1 VTDGIA
7 QPAKRPHPESPGDVD
22 TGIHEDVARLARDH
36 EDAARLARELWGL
49 AGTLRRLPGER
60 DENFHLAA
68 AGDNDGDKVSGE
80 FVFKIAG
87 PAEREETLALQAA
100 ALSWL
105 AERAPGLPL
114 PRVVPASD
122 GRTAVLAER
131 ADGSRRWTRV
141 LTYLPGTILAD
152 ANPRSPAM
160 LEAVG
165 EFLGRLDA
173 ALVGF
178 THPAALGSDLV
189 WNPARA
195 LEVISRH
202 RLAVED
208 EDRRAL
214 VDHLVSVYDA
224 TLAPILHRLRSGVIH
239 NDGNDYNVLFGPP
252 ASGEPRAVAG
262 LLDFGDMLHAW
273 VACEPAVAMAYA
285 MFDQGDPLSAA
296 ARVAAGYHRAH
307 PLTEPEIEAL
317 WMLAAIR
324 LCTSVCLSAHR
335 RSAQPENEYLMV
347 SEAPAWKTLEAMRE
361 IHPRLAHYTLR
372 AACGLPAC
380 PQAPA
385 VEAWLAS
392 HGEALGPVVAAD
404 LSRAAVLD
412 LSVASPEIETPEQ
425 ATDVAVLTP
434 RLFGRI
440 REEGAAAGIGRYDE
454 ARLLYASD
462 AFSGPG
468 GEHPERRTVHI
479 AVDLFA
485 EPGAPVLAPLE
496 GTVHAIRDNAQ
507 RLDYGPT
514 VILAHRPEGAP
525 VFYTLYGHLSAES
538 LRRLTVGD
546 RVARS
551 QRIGA
556 IGEPPSNGD
565 WPPHVHFQL
574 ITDLLD
580 RDGEFPGVARAS
592 QRAVWK
598 SLSPDPNLV
607 LRLPPESVAA
617 PAADPQT
624 LRGER
629 REHLGQSLSLSYR
642 SPLTIVRGAGQ
653 YLYDENGAVYL
664 DMVNN
669 VAHVGHCHPRVVR
682 AGARQMAALNT
693 NTRYLHPAIVEYAR
707 RLTETLPEP
716 LSVCFFVCSGS
727 EANELALRMARAHTR
742 GADVIAVRGAYHGNT
757 QGLIDVSS
765 YKFDGPGGSG
775 APPWVQVVPMPD
787 DYRGPWRRDDPKRGE
802 KYAGAVKDA
811 AAKIHERRGSPAA
824 FLCESILS
832 CGGQIEL
839 PPGYLDAAY
848 RHAREAGAV
857 CIADE
862 VQVGFGRV
870 GTHFWAFQTQGVVPD
885 IVTMGKPIGN
895 GHPLAAVVT
904 TPAIAA
910 SFANGMEYFN
920 TFGGNAVSCRIGLA
934 VLDVMRDE
942 DLQERALRLGER
954 LALGLAR
961 LSERHPIVGDVRG
974 LGLFLGIELSLDRE
988 TREPA
993 PRQAEYVVERM
1004 RDHGILL
1011 STDGPDHN
1019 VIKMKPPLSLSEAD
1033 VDRVVAAYDRV
1044 LGEDFVRLK

>member
-1 VTDGIA
+1 
-7 QPAKRPHPESPGDVD
+7 
-22 TGIHEDVARLARDH
+22 
-36 EDAARLARELWGL
+36 
-49 AGTLRRLPGER
+49 
-60 DENFHLAA
+60 
-68 AGDNDGDKVSGE
+68 
-80 FVFKIAG
+80 
-87 PAEREETLALQAA
+87 
-100 ALSWL
+100 
-105 AERAPGLPL
+105 
-114 PRVVPASD
+114 
-122 GRTAVLAER
+122 
-131 ADGSRRWTRV
+131 
-141 LTYLPGTILAD
+141 
-152 ANPRSPAM
+152 M
-160 LEAVG
+160 
-165 EFLGRLDA
+165 
-173 ALVGF
+173 
-178 THPAALGSDLV
+178 
-189 WNPARA
+189 
-195 LEVISRH
+195 
-202 RLAVED
+202 
-208 EDRRAL
+208 
-214 VDHLVSVYDA
+214 
-224 TLAPILHRLRSGVIH
+224 IH
-239 NDGNDYNVLFGPP
+239 NDGNDYNILFGPP
-252 ASGEPRAVAG
+252 AGEEARRIAG

-273 VACEPAVAMAYA
+273 IACEPAVAMAYA
-285 MFDQGDPLSAA
+285 MFDQDDPLSAA

-335 RSAQPENEYLMV
+335 RAAEPDNAYLMV

-380 PQAPA
+380 PQTPA
-385 VEAWLAS
+385 IEAWLAA
-392 HGEALGPVVAAD
+392 HGDALGPVIAAD

-440 REEGAAAGIGRYDE
+440 REAGATAGIGRYDE

-462 AFSGPG
+462 AFAGAG
-468 GEHPERRTVHI
+468 GEHAERRTVHI

-485 EPGAPVLAPLE
+485 EPGSPVLAPLE
-496 GTVHAIRDNAQ
+496 GSVHAIRDNAQ

-525 VFYTLYGHLSAES
+525 AFYTLYGHLSAES

-556 IGEPPSNGD
+556 IGEPPGNGD
-565 WPPHVHFQL
+565 WPPHVHFQ
-574 ITDLLD
+574 IVTDLLD

-592 QRAVWK
+592 RRAVWK

-607 LRLPPESVAA
+607 LSLPRESVAA
-617 PAADPQT
+617 PAADPDA
-624 LRGER
+624 LRAER
-629 REHLGQSLSLSYR
+629 RELLGPSLSLAYR
-642 SPLTIVRGAGQ
+642 SPLTIVRGAAQ

-682 AGARQMAALNT
+682 AGARQMAVLNT

-775 APPWVQVVPMPD
+775 APAWVQTVPHARRLP
-787 DYRGPWRRDDPKRGE
+787 RPAPARRPRAWREVREPRARTRPRE
-802 KYAGAVKDA
+802 SR
-811 AAKIHERRGSPAA
+811 ERRGSPAA

-839 PPGYLDAAY
+839 PPGYLAAAY

-904 TPAIAA
+904 TPEIAA

-920 TFGGNAVSCRIGLA
+920 TFGGNPVSCTIGLA

-942 DLQERALRLGER
+942 GLQERALRLGER

-974 LGLFLGIELSLDRE
+974 IGPLPGHRALARPP
-988 TREPA
+988 RPA
-993 PRQAEYVVERM
+993 SPPPPQAAYVVERM
-1004 RDHGILL
+1004 KDHGILL

-1019 VIKMKPPLSLSEAD
+1019 VIKMKPPLCLTEAD

-1044 LGEDFVRLK
+1044 LGEDFVRAAR

>member
-1 VTDGIA
+1 VTERGVA
-7 QPAKRPHPESPGDVD
+7 EPAAPEPSASSR
-22 TGIHEDVARLARDH
+22 EA
-36 EDAARLARELWGL
+36 DAARLARELYGL
-49 AGTLRRLPGER
+49 EGTLRRLPGER
-60 DENFHLAA
+60 DENFHLA
-68 AGDNDGDKVSGE
+68 GPRGE

-105 AERAPGLPL
+105 AGRAPGLPL
-114 PRVVPASD
+114 PRVVPTSD

-131 ADGSRRWTRV
+131 ADGVRRWVRV
-141 LTYLPGTILAD
+141 LTYLPGTVLAD
-152 ANPRSPAM
+152 ANPRTPAM

-195 LEVISRH
+195 LEVITRH
-202 RLAVED
+202 RDAIAG

-214 VDHLVSVYDA
+214 VDHFVSVYDA

-252 ASGEPRAVAG
+252 TSGEPRAVAG

-307 PLTEPEIEAL
+307 ALTEPEIEAL

-335 RSAQPENEYLMV
+335 RSAEPDNAYLMV
-347 SEAPAWKTLEAMRE
+347 SEAPAWQTLAAMRE
-361 IHPRLAHYTLR
+361 IHLRLAHYTLR

-380 PQAPA
+380 PQTPA
-385 VEAWLAS
+385 IEAWLAS
-392 HGEALGPVVAAD
+392 HRDALGPVVAAD

-440 REEGAAAGIGRYDE
+440 REAGATAGIGRYDE
-454 ARLLYASD
+454 PRLLYASD
-462 AFSGPG
+462 AFAGPG
-468 GEHPERRTVHI
+468 GEHPEQRTVHI

-525 VFYTLYGHLSAES
+525 AFYTLYGHLSAES

-556 IGEPPSNGD
+556 IGEPPGNGD

-617 PAADPQT
+617 PAAVPEA
-624 LRGER
+624 LLGER
-629 REHLGQSLSLSYR
+629 RERLGPSLSLSYR

-653 YLYDENGAVYL
+653 YLYDQNGAVYL

-682 AGARQMAALNT
+682 AGARQMAVLNT

-707 RLTETLPEP
+707 RLTGTLPEP

-742 GADVIAVRGAYHGNT
+742 GTDVIAVRGAYHGNT

-787 DYRGPWRRDDPKRGE
+787 DYRGPYRRDDPARGE
-802 KYAGAVKDA
+802 KYAGSVREAVER
-811 AAKIHERRGSPAA
+811 IHDRRGSPAA

-839 PPGYLDAAY
+839 PPGYLGAAY

-942 DLQERALRLGER
+942 GLQDRALRLGER

-974 LGLFLGIELSLDRE
+974 LGLFLGIELSQDRE

-993 PRQAEYVVERM
+993 PHQAAYVVERM
-1004 RDHGILL
+1004 KDHGILL

-1019 VIKMKPPLSLSEAD
+1019 VIKMKPPLCLSESD

-1044 LGEDFVRLK
+1044 LGEDFVRAG